1 MKKVSGWLS
10 LAMSAAMLFS
20 VGTEAAAADT
30 TTTVAKGDIVVL
42 YTNDVHCAVDSGI
55 GYAGLA
61 AYRDDMKRATDYVS
75 IVDAGD
81 AVQGEA
87 LGTLSAGQYPVDI
100 MNQVGYDVTV
110 PGNHEFDY
118 GIDQFFKLANE
129 LDSGYICCNLMDL
142 TTGKPVFDAYKMI
155 EYGDTKV
162 AYVGI
167 DTPEAITKSTPTY
180 FQNDKGEYI
189 YGFCNGGDGKELYD
203 AVQNAIDAAKAEGA
217 DYVIA
222 VGHCGTDEQSAPWR
236 SSDIIENVSGLSAF
250 IDGHSHSTIP
260 SQGISDKDGK
270 TVLLT
275 STGTKLAN
283 IGKLVIKTDGKV
295 TTGLVAAADYTKK
308 NDTVD
313 TFVKGIQAKNDALLK
328 KVVAKTDVDL
338 TITEAD
344 GTTRAIR
351 NQETNLGDLVADAY
365 REIGGAD
372 IAIVNGGGIRATIP
386 AGDITY
392 EQIIA
397 VHPYGNGLC
406 VVEATGQQILDALEM
421 ASRSTPGENGGF
433 LQVSGMTYTIDTT
446 IPSSV
451 KTDDNKMF
459 VSVDGPYRVKDVK
472 IHGKSIDLKKTYT
485 VASHNYMLKD
495 AGDGLNMF
503 QKDKMIKDSI
513 MLDNQVLI
521 NYITENLKGTVPAA
535 YAKAQGRISIIRE
548 PFADV
553 AESDWYYSG
562 VLYAYENGLFSGKT
576 TTSFAPYATMTRGQ
590 LATVLWRMA
599 GSPEPK
605 ASAAFTDVAADSY
618 YAKAIAWA
626 AENGITS
633 GTSAAAFS
641 PNAPIT
647 RQQFAAFLF
656 KFAALQG
663 RDTSGAMGLAGYE
676 DVTAIA
682 PYATEAMSWAASRG
696 LIQGSNGKINPTGT
710 AYRCQVA
717 VILQRYCQS
726 AAAAEK

>member
-1 MKKVSGWLS
+1 
-10 LAMSAAMLFS
+10 
-20 VGTEAAAADT
+20 
-30 TTTVAKGDIVVL
+30 
-42 YTNDVHCAVDSGI
+42 
-55 GYAGLA
+55 
-61 AYRDDMKRATDYVS
+61 
-75 IVDAGD
+75 
-81 AVQGEA
+81 
-87 LGTLSAGQYPVDI
+87 
-100 MNQVGYDVTV
+100 
-110 PGNHEFDY
+110 
-118 GIDQFFKLANE
+118 
-129 LDSGYICCNLMDL
+129 
-142 TTGKPVFDAYKMI
+142 
-155 EYGDTKV
+155 
-162 AYVGI
+162 
-167 DTPEAITKSTPTY
+167 
-180 FQNDKGEYI
+180 
-189 YGFCNGGDGKELYD
+189 
-203 AVQNAIDAAKAEGA
+203 
-217 DYVIA
+217 
-222 VGHCGTDEQSAPWR
+222 
-236 SSDIIENVSGLSAF
+236 
-250 IDGHSHSTIP
+250 
-260 SQGISDKDGK
+260 
-270 TVLLT
+270 
-275 STGTKLAN
+275 
-283 IGKLVIKTDGKV
+283 
-295 TTGLVAAADYTKK
+295 
-308 NDTVD
+308 
-313 TFVKGIQAKNDALLK
+313 
-328 KVVAKTDVDL
+328 
-338 TITEAD
+338 
-344 GTTRAIR
+344 
-351 NQETNLGDLVADAY
+351 
-365 REIGGAD
+365 
-372 IAIVNGGGIRATIP
+372 
-386 AGDITY
+386 
-392 EQIIA
+392 
-397 VHPYGNGLC
+397 
-406 VVEATGQQILDALEM
+406 
-421 ASRSTPGENGGF
+421 
-433 LQVSGMTYTIDTT
+433 MTYTIDTT

-521 NYITENLKGTVPAA
+521 NYITENLKGTVPTA

-576 TTSFAPYATMTRGQ
+576 ATSFAPYATMTRGQ

-647 RQQFAAFLF
+647 RQQFATFLF
-656 KFAALQG
+656 RFYTLDGKNIAG
-663 RDTSGAMGLAGYE
+663 VMGLAGYE

-682 PYATEAMSWAASRG
+682 PYATEAMNWAASRG
-696 LIQGSNGKINPTGT
+696 LIQGSNGKINPAGT